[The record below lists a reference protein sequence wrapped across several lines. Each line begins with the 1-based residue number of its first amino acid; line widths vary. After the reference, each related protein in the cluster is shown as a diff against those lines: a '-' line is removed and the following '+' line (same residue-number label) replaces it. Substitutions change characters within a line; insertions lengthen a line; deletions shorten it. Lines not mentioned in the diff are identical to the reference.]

1 MYSFKIYIGLSRTV
15 MPCSVRARVCGCRG
29 PDVNF
34 LFLAFTT
41 YRIVINTCGFVEEAK
56 NESLEAIMQAIQKK
70 NEGKTKR
77 VVITV

>member
-1 MYSFKIYIGLSRTV
+1 MTL
-15 MPCSVRARVCGCRG
+15 RARWVTLRARWVTLTSRET
-29 PDVNF
+29 D
-34 LFLAFTT
+34 A
-41 YRIVINTCGFVEEAK
+41 IVINTCGFVEEAK

>member
-1 MYSFKIYIGLSRTV
+1 VTL
-15 MPCSVRARVCGCRG
+15 RARWVTLTSRET
-29 PDVNF
+29 D
-34 LFLAFTT
+34 A
-41 YRIVINTCGFVEEAK
+41 IVINTCGFVEEAK